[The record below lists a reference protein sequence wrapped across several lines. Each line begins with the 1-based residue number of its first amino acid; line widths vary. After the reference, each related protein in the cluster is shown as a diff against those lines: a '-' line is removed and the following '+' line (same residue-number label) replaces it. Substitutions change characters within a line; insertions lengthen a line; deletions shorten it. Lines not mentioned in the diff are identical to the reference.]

1 MNITAAVTLANLPT
15 ESDHSGSEA
24 ERYLMLLDQSKTELE
39 ALEAGMA
46 NQTPE
51 ARQLQ
56 EAVWAAQFSAQQDIV
71 SAALAAGVDA
81 EAIMT
86 ITWRGV

>member
-15 ESDHSGSEA
+15 GSDHSGSEA

-51 ARQLQ
+51 AHQLQ
-56 EAVWAAQFSAQQDIV
+56 KAMWTAQFGAQWEIV
-71 SAALAAGVDA
+71 LAALAAGVDA